1 MASLK
6 YLFTEMLWQLYF
18 KDLGRMYNLTSRVPD
33 ALGMLK
39 QLLEEHIY
47 SQGLSTIEKCG
58 EAAINVCI
66 IWKKKKWIKTAFQ
79 WPNDKIMV
87 HVYFYSMFKPLSLF
101 PKNKVYDRTKSWL
114 KHLKKNY
121 FTLIKFF
128 QLFD

>member
-1 MASLK
+1 MASMK

-66 IWKKKKWIKTAFQ
+66 IWKKK
-79 WPNDKIMV
+79 
-87 HVYFYSMFKPLSLF
+87 
-101 PKNKVYDRTKSWL
+101 
-114 KHLKKNY
+114 
-121 FTLIKFF
+121 
-128 QLFD
+128 